1 MSHNKISCARTRH
14 RLSWQG
20 GDGGSA
26 GVEGRERWRVG
37 TVEAASGGC
46 SVHPTSSSGLL
57 LTSVSDDDLGYHVRR
72 LRVEAAGLEELE
84 VSGLEAELIGDGLA
98 QGLALNGR
106 CWDVVHD
113 LQDALDGIRNRPRP
127 AQPFAH
133 DSISEP

>member
-1 MSHNKISCARTRH
+1 MTTEGA
-14 RLSWQG
+14 
-20 GDGGSA
+20 GGSA
-26 GVEGRERWRVG
+26 GLEGRARWRIR
-37 TVEAASGGC
+37 TVDAAREGR
-46 SVHPTSSSGLL
+46 SVHPASASGLL
-57 LTSVSDDDLGYHVRR
+57 LPCLSDDDLGYDVRR